1 MKTYGLL
8 NPFSPDNNFDNYF
21 GREKELALLETSLVK
36 EKHKVVV
43 ISGNNAVG
51 KTSLWRVFLHSHAKV
66 FDAKVQVFSAAPRF
80 EGFSKIDDKIKL
92 VIIDDI
98 SYDFNKR
105 LEKDIIDLLK
115 SHPKKQFLLVGANI
129 NNLKR
134 INSDRHIHLDSLQNF
149 ESNQLLEELLEKKLP
164 QKDILRIA
172 KLSKG
177 NPYLL
182 KLFSYYINQNK
193 YSLDQIFNLLNQ
205 DFSQKGIVDK
215 SGFEIFDTS
224 AAFKHIS
231 ADIRVVNKSILEKIR
246 LRPEDMHQLHSRQF
260 EELVAELMEKRGYN
274 VDLTKATRDGGKDL
288 IIAHQADIGNFIY
301 YVECKRYA
309 PTNPVGVN
317 LVRELAGTIS
327 VDRVTAGIMVTSSY
341 FSPDAI
347 EFSEK
352 IKNQMSL
359 IDFIKLKEWLKN
371 IK

>member
-205 DFSQKGIVDK
+205 DFSQ
-215 SGFEIFDTS
+215 
-224 AAFKHIS
+224 
-231 ADIRVVNKSILEKIR
+231 N
-246 LRPEDMHQLHSRQF
+246 
-260 EELVAELMEKRGYN
+260 
-274 VDLTKATRDGGKDL
+274 
-288 IIAHQADIGNFIY
+288 
-301 YVECKRYA
+301 C
-309 PTNPVGVN
+309 
-317 LVRELAGTIS
+317 
-327 VDRVTAGIMVTSSY
+327 
-341 FSPDAI
+341 
-347 EFSEK
+347 
-352 IKNQMSL
+352 
-359 IDFIKLKEWLKN
+359 
-371 IK
+371 

>member
-1 MKTYGLL
+1 MKTDGLL
-8 NPFSPDNNFDNYF
+8 NPFSPDSNLDNYF
-21 GREKELALLETSLVK
+21 GRDKELALLETFFIK
-36 EKHKVVV
+36 EKHTVVV
-43 ISGNNAVG
+43 ISGINAVG
-51 KTSLWRVFLHSHAKV
+51 KTSLWRVFLRSHPKV
-66 FDAKVQVFSAAPRF
+66 FDGKVQVFSAAPRF

-92 VIIDDI
+92 VVIDDI
-98 SYDFNKR
+98 SYDYNDR
-105 LEKDIIDLLK
+105 LENDIIDLLK
-115 SHPKKQFLLVGANI
+115 THPQKQFLLVGANI

-134 INSDRHIHLDSLQNF
+134 VISDSHIHLDALQKL
-149 ESNQLLEELLEKKLP
+149 ESNQFLEELLEIKLP

-172 KLSKG
+172 NLSKG

-193 YSLDQIFNLLNQ
+193 YSLEQIFNLVNQ
-205 DFSQKGIVDK
+205 DFSQKGIIDK
-215 SGFEIFDTS
+215 SGFEISDTS
-224 AAFKHIS
+224 AAFKHITS
-231 ADIRVVNKSILEKIR
+231 DIQIVNKSILDKIR
-246 LRPEDMHQLHSRQF
+246 FRPEDIHQLHSRQF
-260 EELVAELMEKRGYN
+260 EEMVAELMEKRGYN
-274 VDLTKATRDGGKDL
+274 VDLTKATHDGGKDL

>member
-1 MKTYGLL
+1 MRTYGLFDL
-8 NPFSPDNNFDNYF
+8 FSPIDNFF
-21 GREKELALLETSLVK
+21 GREKELKLLEDSFIK

-51 KTSLWRVFLHSHAKV
+51 KTSLWRVFLSSQAKIY
-66 FDAKVQVFSAAPRF
+66 DGKVQVFSAAPRF
-80 EGFSKIDDKIKL
+80 EGFPKIDDKIKL
-92 VIIDDI
+92 VVIDDI
-98 SYDFNKR
+98 SYEFNNR
-105 LEKDIIDLLK
+105 LESDIINLLK
-115 SHPKKQFLLVGANI
+115 THSKIQFLLVGSNT

-134 INSDRHIHLDSLQNF
+134 INSDRHIFLESLQNF
-149 ESNQLLEELLEKKLP
+149 ESNQLLEGLLEKKLP
-164 QKDILRIA
+164 QNDILRIA
-172 KLSKG
+172 NLSKG

-182 KLFSYYINQNK
+182 KLFSHYINQNK
-193 YSLDQIFNLLNQ
+193 YSLDQIFNLVNQ
-205 DFSQKGIVDK
+205 DFSQKGIINK
-215 SGFEIFDTS
+215 SGFEILDTS
-224 AAFKHIS
+224 AAFKQIAS
-231 ADIRVVNKSILEKIR
+231 DIRVVNKSILDKIR
-246 LRPEDMHQLHSRQF
+246 LRPEDMYLLHPRQF
-260 EELVAELMEKRGYN
+260 EELVAELLEKRGYN
-274 VDLTKATRDGGKDL
+274 VDLTKVTRDGGKDL

-301 YVECKRYA
+301 YVECKRFA
-309 PTNPVGVN
+309 PSNPVGVS